1 MSNFQTLPSEWQYV
15 ILALAAAVGTFF
27 VLFGANRIQAR
38 RKNAGE
44 LADKL
49 TEWGLSKLATPLKAY
64 SYGDYSEAIHGFVEL
79 AKDLHAPGVAVSTN
93 AAALFE
99 TAVTKIV
106 THYAAANAT
115 KAKDVL
121 DILKNGAA
129 SKALFT
135 ASSNTAAATQTTT
148 AAASSAATTC

>member
-1 MSNFQTLPSEWQYV
+1 MNSFQSLPSEWQYV

-38 RKNAGE
+38 RKIAGE

-64 SYGDYSEAIHGFVEL
+64 SYGDYSEAIQGFVEL
-79 AKDLHAPGVAVSTN
+79 AKDLHASGGAVSTN

-99 TAVTKIV
+99 TAVQKII

-115 KAKDVL
+115 KAKEMIE
-121 DILKNGAA
+121 ILKNGAA
-129 SKALFT
+129 SKSLFAT
-135 ASSNTAAATQTTT
+135 ATATATTIAATAAA
-148 AAASSAATTC
+148 A